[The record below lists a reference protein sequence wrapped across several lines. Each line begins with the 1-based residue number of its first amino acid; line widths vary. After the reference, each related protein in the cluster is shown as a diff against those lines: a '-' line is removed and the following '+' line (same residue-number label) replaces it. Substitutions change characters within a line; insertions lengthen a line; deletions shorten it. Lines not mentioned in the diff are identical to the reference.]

1 MTQRI
6 VFMGT
11 PHFAAHVLEQLINH
25 DFEVVL
31 VVTQP
36 DRPVGR
42 KRVLTPTP
50 VKEVA
55 LTHHLEVFQPEN
67 IKEDEAMERIT
78 SLEPDLII
86 TAAYGQ
92 FLPQAMLQLPTLGAI
107 NVHASLL
114 PKYRGG
120 APIHYALWNG
130 DEETGITIM
139 YMTKAMDAGDI
150 ISQRSIPIESSDDV
164 GVLFEKLAILGGELL
179 VDTLPDLFAGKVQPQ
194 VQNEAEVSYA
204 PEITKEQERINWHQT
219 AQQIDN
225 QIRAFRPFPS
235 SYTMLNGERIKIW
248 AGQPVTSSYQKA
260 IPGQIVAADGGRLII
275 QCGQQTYFAID
286 ELQPSGKKRML
297 TEQWLNGVE
306 LDQLL
311 AEAFESSEGNYEN

>member
-42 KRVLTPTP
+42 KRILTPTP

-55 LTHHLEVFQPEN
+55 LAHHLEVFQPEN
-67 IKEDEAMERIT
+67 IKEDEAMKRIT

-194 VQNEAEVSYA
+194 VQNEAEVSL
-204 PEITKEQERINWHQT
+204 
-219 AQQIDN
+219 
-225 QIRAFRPFPS
+225 S
-235 SYTMLNGERIKIW
+235 
-248 AGQPVTSSYQKA
+248 
-260 IPGQIVAADGGRLII
+260 LIHI
-275 QCGQQTYFAID
+275 
-286 ELQPSGKKRML
+286 
-297 TEQWLNGVE
+297 
-306 LDQLL
+306 
-311 AEAFESSEGNYEN
+311 